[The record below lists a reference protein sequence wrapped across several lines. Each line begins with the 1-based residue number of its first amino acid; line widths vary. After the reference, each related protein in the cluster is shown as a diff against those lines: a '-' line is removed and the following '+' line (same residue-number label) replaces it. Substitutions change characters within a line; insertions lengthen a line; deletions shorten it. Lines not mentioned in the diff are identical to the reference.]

1 MLKEILSLI
10 KWIFSGLITR
20 LVFIVFVGAG
30 VTLYYQYRQGRREQQ
45 PVYVNGIITDRFDRE
60 QKAYFQYKFEVNNKI
75 YISAA
80 YRSLCQECKGI
91 SCVVGDSLLIEY
103 RKDNPG
109 NNSPVCNR

>member
-1 MLKEILSLI
+1 MLQEILSLI

-30 VTLYYQYRQGRREQQ
+30 LALYYQYRQGRREQEAL
-45 PVYVNGIITDRFDRE
+45 YVKGIITDRFDRK
-60 QKAYFQYKFEVNNKI
+60 QKAYFQYKFEVNKKT

-80 YRSLCQECKGI
+80 YRSLCQQCKDI

-103 RKDNPG
+103 RIDNPG